1 MSTQTK
7 VAENAVTGNQPT
19 TAFMDQEPGIVA
31 TQEPTTVSG
40 PTMPKKPPRSR
51 VAGPKKR
58 KKRQPKSRSIFD
70 KPLVLAAAGLVAIY
84 LIGVWQHSS
93 RLCSIERPMLP
104 PLPDF
109 PDEDQIDS
117 GITGW
122 SSPVQY

>member
-19 TAFMDQEPGIVA
+19 TAFLDQEPNSI
-31 TQEPTTVSG
+31 SG

-51 VAGPKKR
+51 VAGTKKR
-58 KKRQPKSRSIFD
+58 KKRQPKSQSMFD
-70 KPLVLAAAGLVAIY
+70 KPLVLMAAGLVAIY
-84 LIGVWQHSS
+84 LIGVWQHNS
-93 RLCSIERPMLP
+93 RMGRIAGPMMP

-117 GITGW
+117 EMTGW
-122 SSPVQY
+122 SSPQQY